1 MRYCVVYGGYGDGD
15 PYLSV
20 EMLNDKFYKTQEE
33 AFNAMIDMI
42 NADLSAYDDDFSN
55 IVTGIGHFENDD
67 YCVGVERNRGYIY
80 ISDHYLDYQYKIFE
94 IPDPAPTLKEYLDTH
109 KSLECELFGAFE
121 CDATFVWED
130 LELTEEGYQN
140 FKPIMDCEIKVHE
153 NGNIEVLVGDDPE
166 DKLSKMVNHFVL
178 STAGYCS
185 VSNYDEWFKELD

>member
-1 MRYCVVYGGYGDGD
+1 MRYCVAYGGYGDGD

-20 EMLNDKFYKTQEE
+20 EVLNDKFYKTHEE
-33 AFNAMIDMI
+33 AFNAMIYAI
-42 NADLSAYDDDFSN
+42 NADLCIYNENLQN
-55 IVTGIGHFENDD
+55 IATGIGHFEDD
-67 YCVGVERNRGYIY
+67 GYCVEINNREGSI
-80 ISDHYLDYQYKIFE
+80 DVDGCFEYLYKIFE

-130 LELTEEGYQN
+130 LELTEEGYQQ
-140 FKPIMDCEIKVHE
+140 FKPIMDCEIKVYE
-153 NGNIEVLVGDDPE
+153 NGNIEVLVGEDPE

-185 VSNYDEWFKELD
+185 VSNYDEWFK